1 MSVEI
6 AMKIAVQY
14 WINQGHSNLKGG
26 GRTRFVSFK
35 GGYHGDTLATMSVC
49 DPDEG
54 MHTLFKGA
62 IAEQF
67 ICELPGDA
75 AKTAALDTFLGEHA
89 HEVAAV
95 VTEPLVQG
103 AGGMR
108 FHSPETLKTLRALCD
123 RHGVLLI
130 LDEIFTG
137 FGRTGTMFA
146 CEQAGIVPD
155 IVTLSKALTGGTMA
169 LAATVATARVYEAFL
184 GEEGARALM
193 HGPTY
198 TGNPLAC
205 AAANASLDLFET
217 EPRLEQ
223 VAAISR
229 QLADELEPAR
239 TLPGVKD
246 VRVKGAI
253 GVIELERIGDLN
265 AMKRRF
271 VEEGVWIR
279 PFGNI
284 VYTTPP
290 LVIEAADLARLTG
303 AMLKV
308 TAESSR

>member
-1 MSVEI
+1 
-6 AMKIAVQY
+6 
-14 WINQGHSNLKGG
+14 
-26 GRTRFVSFK
+26 
-35 GGYHGDTLATMSVC
+35 
-49 DPDEG
+49 
-54 MHTLFKGA
+54 
-62 IAEQF
+62 
-67 ICELPGDA
+67 
-75 AKTAALDTFLGEHA
+75 
-89 HEVAAV
+89 
-95 VTEPLVQG
+95 
-103 AGGMR
+103 
-108 FHSPETLKTLRALCD
+108 
-123 RHGVLLI
+123 
-130 LDEIFTG
+130 
-137 FGRTGTMFA
+137 
-146 CEQAGIVPD
+146 
-155 IVTLSKALTGGTMA
+155 
-169 LAATVATARVYEAFL
+169 ARVYEAFL

-223 VAAISR
+223 VKAISR
-229 QLADELEPAR
+229 QLTEELEPAR
-239 TLPGVKD
+239 SLPGVKD